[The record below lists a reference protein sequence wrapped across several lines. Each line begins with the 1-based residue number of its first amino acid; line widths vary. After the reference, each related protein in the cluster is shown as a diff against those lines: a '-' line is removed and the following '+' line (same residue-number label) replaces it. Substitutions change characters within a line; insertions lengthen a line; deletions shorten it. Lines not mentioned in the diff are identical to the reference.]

1 MNDPDNRTFNN
12 QKEAEKALTSRCA
25 IPELNSFRDTFN
37 RMLFTYWGYKSD
49 IMIDY
54 DATCYTELQE
64 DLGLKWNWIKDL
76 PVSNKYKLD
85 MMGLD
90 YDEGSPGLDLVLIP
104 SNYQDI
110 EDLGM
115 NQTTDLL
122 NQFSSNGNGKP
133 VNGKPVAAN

>member
-1 MNDPDNRTFNN
+1 
-12 QKEAEKALTSRCA
+12 
-25 IPELNSFRDTFN
+25 
-37 RMLFTYWGYKSD
+37 MLFTYWGYKSD

-64 DLGLKWNWIKDL
+64 DLGLKWNWIKEL